1 MATALLSS
9 IQSAHPH
16 EPEFHQ
22 AVTEVF
28 ESLATFLD
36 KNPKY
41 TTQALLERIVEPERI
56 ITFRVA
62 WTDDAGNVQVNRGY
76 RVQFNSAI

>member
-1 MATALLSS
+1 MTNTLIKS

-22 AVTEVF
+22 AVTEVM
-28 ESLATFLD
+28 ESLETFIE

-56 ITFRVA
+56 ITFRIA
-62 WTDDAGNVQVNRGY
+62 WTDDTGKVQVNRGY